1 MDVDVLGSLRVD
13 AGSVS
18 PAPRDRMVLTALAV
32 RLGYVLTIDE
42 LTDVLW
48 HDDPPASAAKVV
60 QGCVARLRKVLG
72 PGAVETTSAGY
83 RLTGEG
89 IELDSAV
96 FVSLLAQSREEK
108 VTGDLAKAAGTL
120 GAALRLW
127 RGTPFADITDWA
139 PAEAEAARLTEMRLV
154 GEEDLVALRLDLGD
168 HEGVAADA
176 LTLSAAEPWREKRW
190 VLLALAQYRSGRQTD
205 ALATIRRAGQALR
218 TELGVDPGPELT
230 SLEES
235 VLNQDPSLLVPAALS
250 GPYDDNCPYKGL
262 AAYGVD
268 DAAMFFGRS
277 RLAIELAA
285 RLEAVP
291 LLVVAGD
298 SGAGKSSVIRA
309 GLVPLLSEQG
319 REAVILV
326 PTHDPQTAVAAALGA
341 ATGDDPVVVID
352 QFEEIFTQEADVPA
366 WLSWVVEYATTR
378 ASVVLAIRADHL
390 GGLAQNADL
399 ARQVEKGMHLVRPL
413 AGDELREAIEGPAR
427 AAGLTLDPG
436 LVDLIVRDVEGE
448 PGGQPLMSHALMETW
463 HRRAGRTMTLEGY
476 RASGGIRGALTRS
489 AERLYRGLGE
499 EDQDT
504 VRSIMVRL
512 CPVDDDGRPE
522 RTRVALSVFADDPR
536 SMRMVETLVRAR
548 LVTATEGQIEVA
560 HEALARTW
568 PRLKQWLADDAVGRR
583 IFRHLADAAQAWES
597 LGRPESELYRGGRL
611 EIALD
616 WRATGRDRL
625 SAVETAFLDASTD
638 QAQRVQHDLTSRN
651 RRLRALLS
659 GVAALLVVALLTGF
673 IALENSRSAR
683 SAERASRHTAIVSQS
698 AALRSTDR
706 QLAALLA
713 VEAYRER
720 SDAEARSAL
729 MGIFTGSPGF
739 IGSMRLEGDWDH
751 PTDQYGNSLGEGL
764 NGVVVPN
771 TSSAIVALQGKELR
785 RVGLE
790 SGKVEAK
797 FDEPEPGEDNYA
809 NLKVSSDGRY
819 LAKLTAFDGEFCLFL
834 DALRNDNGSRC
845 ATLSVYSLATRKRVL
860 GPLHPPFN
868 NADVAI
874 SHDGAYVAVAGGFNG
889 DVALYRVRDG
899 KLLGTVPGPRRPKGV
914 QNVRDTATVSFVGD
928 TLYAG
933 SLAGPIRA
941 LAVPSMRREGE
952 IEAPAGSSNNYLIP
966 LADGTIIASGDA
978 WLVSLDSRTG
988 KENWRADT
996 GTEGWSC
1003 PFLAVSETVGKAYC
1017 GNRRGEID
1025 ERDLT
1030 NGRQTGNSREPP
1042 IGGAGDLAVSA
1053 DGLELIA
1060 FSEQAV
1066 VMSRWRLDESGLGA
1080 RLTADGKHLLVNTE
1094 DGARQVFLEEENL
1107 LIAACQVAGRN
1118 LTKAEWQNYIGSGS
1132 TYRKTCE
1139 PYRKQLFVGG

>member
-13 AGSVS
+13 AGGVS
-18 PAPRDRMVLTALAV
+18 LAPRDRMVLTALAV
-32 RLGYVLTIDE
+32 RVGYVLTIDE

-72 PGAVETTSAGY
+72 ASAVETTSAGY
-83 RLTGEG
+83 RLTGDG
-89 IELDSAV
+89 IQLDCGV
-96 FVSLLAQSREEK
+96 FVSLLAQSREQK
-108 VTGDLAKAAGTL
+108 VAGDLAQSAGTL
-120 GAALRLW
+120 AAALRLW
-127 RGTPFADITDWA
+127 RGPPFADITDWA
-139 PAEAEAARLTEMRLV
+139 PAEAEAARLTELRLV

-205 ALATIRRAGQALR
+205 ALATIRRAGYALR

-235 VLNQDPSLLVPAALS
+235 VLKQDPSLLVPEALS
-250 GPYDDNCPYKGL
+250 GPYDDSCPYKGL

-277 RLAIELAA
+277 RLAVELAG

-309 GLVPLLSEQG
+309 GLVPLLSDQG
-319 REAVILV
+319 REAAILV
-326 PTHDPQTAVAAALGA
+326 PTHDPQTAVVAALGA
-341 ATGDDPVVVID
+341 ASGDDPVVVID

-366 WLSWVVEYATTR
+366 WLSWVVDYATTR
-378 ASVVLAIRADHL
+378 APVVLAIRADHL
-390 GGLAQNADL
+390 GDLAQDAEL
-399 ARQVEKGMHLVRPL
+399 ARLVEKGMHLVRPL

-476 RASGGIRGALTRS
+476 RASGGIRGAVTRS

-499 EDQDT
+499 EDQDA
-504 VRSIMVRL
+504 VRAIMVRL

-522 RTRVALSVFADDPR
+522 RTRVALSVFVDDPR
-536 SMRMVETLVRAR
+536 SMRMVETLVRSR

-568 PRLKQWLADDAVGRR
+568 PRLRQWLSDDAVGRR
-583 IFRHLADAAQAWES
+583 IFRHLTDSAQAWES

-616 WRATGRDRL
+616 WRAAGHDRL
-625 SAVETAFLDASTD
+625 SAVEGAFLDASAE
-638 QAQRVQHDLTSRN
+638 QAQRVQKDLASRN
-651 RRLRALLS
+651 RRLRSLLS
-659 GVAALLVVALLTGF
+659 GAAVLLAVALVAGF
-673 IALENSRSAR
+673 LAVDNSRSAR
-683 SAERASRHTAIVSQS
+683 SAERASRHTALVSQS
-698 AALRSTDR
+698 AALRSSDR
-706 QLAALLA
+706 ALAALLA
-713 VEAYRER
+713 VEAYRQDP
-720 SDAEARSAL
+720 DAKAYAAL
-729 MGIFTGSPGF
+729 MGTFSGSPGF

-751 PTDQYGNSLGEGL
+751 PTDQYGNSLGEGV
-764 NGVVVPN
+764 NGVVVPD
-771 TSSAIVALQGKELR
+771 TSMAIIALQGRDLR
-785 RVGLE
+785 SVDLE
-790 SGKVEAK
+790 SGKVEEG
-797 FDEPEPGEDNYA
+797 FDPPEPGEANYA
-809 NLKVSSDGRY
+809 NLRVSGDGRY
-819 LAKLTAFDGEFCLFL
+819 LAKLAAYEGEFCLFL
-834 DALRNDNGSRC
+834 AAIEDDNGSGC
-845 ATLSVYSLATRKRVL
+845 STLSVYSMATRKRVF
-860 GPLHPPFN
+860 GPVHPPFN

-874 SHDGAYVAVAGGFNG
+874 SPDGAYVAVAGGFNG
-889 DVALYRVRDG
+889 DVALYRLRDG
-899 KLLGTVPGPRRPKGV
+899 KLLSTVPGPPRPKGT
-914 QNVRDTATVSFVGD
+914 QNVRDTATVAFVGN

-933 SLAGPIRA
+933 SLAGPIRR
-941 LAVPSMRREGE
+941 LAVPSMRRLDD
-952 IEAPAGSSNNYLIP
+952 IEAPAGSSNNYVVP
-966 LADGTIIASGDA
+966 LGDGTIIASGDD
-978 WLVSLDSRTG
+978 WLISLDSRTG
-988 KENWRADT
+988 QENWRADV

-1003 PFLAVSETVGKAYC
+1003 PFLAVSDAVGKVFC
-1017 GNRRGEID
+1017 GNHRGEID

-1030 NGRQTGNSREPP
+1030 TGLQTGNSREPP

-1066 VMSRWRLDESGLGA
+1066 VLSRWHLDDSGLAA
-1080 RLTADGKHLLVNTE
+1080 RLTADSKHLLVDTP
-1094 DGARQVFLEEENL
+1094 DGSRQVFLEKENL

-1118 LTKAEWQNYIGSGS
+1118 LTKAEWQNYIGAD
-1132 TYRKTCE
+1132 R
-1139 PYRKQLFVGG
+1139 PYRRTCQPYEKRLFVGG